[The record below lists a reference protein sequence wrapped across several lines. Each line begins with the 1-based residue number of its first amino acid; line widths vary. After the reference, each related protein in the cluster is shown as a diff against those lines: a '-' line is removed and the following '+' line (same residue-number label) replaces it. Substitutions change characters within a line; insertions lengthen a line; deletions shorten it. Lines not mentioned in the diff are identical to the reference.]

1 MTQKPFA
8 SITMP
13 STMPMLMAPL
23 VILASARSG
32 MLYWNSTFRFGL
44 PRL

>member
-1 MTQKPFA
+1 MIQKPLA

-23 VILASARSG
+23 VILARARSG
-32 MLYWNSTFRFGL
+32 ILYWNITFRSGL
-44 PRL
+44 PLL